1 MVNWAGAWSGFEN
14 RESESL
20 GFESSAIRMSYNA
33 DSIIKQNRMEL
44 VPKLLPFVS
53 IKWALEK
60 MGLTMGEI
68 TACDESLRKEFIKK
82 ISNPNREITEDDQE
96 TLKVIMKLEGEPD
109 RRAGPLC

>member
-1 MVNWAGAWSGFEN
+1 MVNWAGAWAGFEN

-20 GFESSAIRMSYNA
+20 GFESSAIRMNYNA
-33 DSIIKQNRMEL
+33 DSIIRQNRMEI

-68 TACDESLRKEFIKK
+68 TACDESLRREFIKK
-82 ISNPNREITEDDQE
+82 IGVTDVEPVNKFSIKKSDVGEDM
-96 TLKVIMKLEGEPD
+96 KVVVMSS
-109 RRAGPLC
+109 A